1 MQLETQ
7 SNSLKA
13 YGSRSSNLLDGRP
26 EDLVWEILS
35 GIVVLTAFRLAWI
48 LKRPVHKDITFYI
61 LPGLSNLRK
70 IVRYDAG
77 FSYVPYGLI
86 WYAINVPIV
95 RAVGYSGRLW
105 IAVLA
110 LIDTI
115 FLWYSS
121 QSLGLTVFFA
131 YLLIGTFQLLR
142 APWNAS
148 INWLIILAP
157 VSWIFLLLAPIAK
170 FPVGLPLRVWTYTE
184 RAIGHQHNYIYFG
197 LLGTLWLIVFNQM
210 YLYPELEN
218 LMAVSLGIVWSL
230 ILGYAYLASRARRRE
245 SAAKRAS

>member
-1 MQLETQ
+1 M
-7 SNSLKA
+7 A
-13 YGSRSSNLLDGRP
+13 
-26 EDLVWEILS
+26 WEILS
-35 GIVVLTAFRLAWI
+35 GIVVLTVFRLAWT

-95 RAVGYSGRLW
+95 RAVRYSGGLW

-110 LIDTI
+110 LIDTV

-121 QSLGLTVFFA
+121 QALGLTVFFA
-131 YLLIGTFQLLR
+131 YVLIGTFQLLR

-148 INWLIILAP
+148 INWLIMLAP

-170 FPVGLPLRVWTYTE
+170 FPVGLSLRVWTYTE

-197 LLGTLWLIVFNQM
+197 LLGTLWLIVFNH
-210 YLYPELEN
+210 LYFLIEIEN
-218 LMAVSLGIVWSL
+218 VLVVGLGIVWSL
-230 ILGYAYLASRARRRE
+230 ILGYAYLSSGARRRRSKSKE
-245 SAAKRAS
+245 AS

>member
-1 MQLETQ
+1 M
-7 SNSLKA
+7 A
-13 YGSRSSNLLDGRP
+13 
-26 EDLVWEILS
+26 WEIFG
-35 GIVVLTAFRLAWI
+35 GIVALTLLRLVWI

-70 IVRYDAG
+70 IVRYDPG

-86 WYAINVPIV
+86 WYAINVPMV
-95 RAVGYSGRLW
+95 RAARYSGRFW
-105 IAVLA
+105 IAILA
-110 LIDTI
+110 LMDTI

-121 QSLGLTVFFA
+121 QALGMTVFLA
-131 YLLIGTFQLLR
+131 YILIGTFQLLR

-197 LLGTLWLIVFNQM
+197 LLGTLWLIVFNHVFFH
-210 YLYPELEN
+210 PEIEIL
-218 LMAVSLGIVWSL
+218 VVIGLGIIWSL
-230 ILGYAYLASRARRRE
+230 ILGYAYISSWARRQK
-245 SAAKRAS
+245 SKAKEVS

>member
-1 MQLETQ
+1 M
-7 SNSLKA
+7 A
-13 YGSRSSNLLDGRP
+13 
-26 EDLVWEILS
+26 VEI
-35 GIVVLTAFRLAWI
+35 IVTILAVTLFRVAWI
-48 LKRPVHKDITFYI
+48 VREPVHKDIKFYI

-70 IVRYDAG
+70 IVRYAPD

-95 RAVGYSGRLW
+95 RLGRYNGRFW
-105 IAVLA
+105 MGALA
-110 LIDTI
+110 FIDSF
-115 FLWYSS
+115 FLWYS
-121 QSLGLTVFFA
+121 QYLGLTVFVA
-131 YLLIGTFQLLR
+131 YVLIGTFQLLR

-197 LLGTLWLIVFNQM
+197 LLGTLWLIVFNH
-210 YLYPELEN
+210 LYFLLEIES
-218 LMAVSLGIVWSL
+218 LLVIGLGIVWSL
-230 ILGYAYLASRARRRE
+230 ILGYAYLSSRARRQGSTGKE
-245 SAAKRAS
+245 AS

>member
-1 MQLETQ
+1 M
-7 SNSLKA
+7 
-13 YGSRSSNLLDGRP
+13 G
-26 EDLVWEILS
+26 WEILG
-35 GIVVLTAFRLAWI
+35 GIVFLTFLRLVWI

-70 IVRYDAG
+70 IIRYDPG

-95 RAVGYSGRLW
+95 RAVRYSGRLW

-121 QSLGLTVFFA
+121 QALGLTVFLA
-131 YLLIGTFQLLR
+131 YVLIGTFQLLR

-148 INWLIILAP
+148 VIWLIILAP

-170 FPVGLPLRVWTYTE
+170 FPIGLPLRVWSYTE
-184 RAIGHQHNYIYFG
+184 RAIGHQHNYFYFG
-197 LLGTLWLIVFNQM
+197 LLGTLWLIVFNH
-210 YLYPELEN
+210 LYFLFGIEN
-218 LMAVSLGIVWSL
+218 PLVVGLGIV
-230 ILGYAYLASRARRRE
+230 
-245 SAAKRAS
+245 

>member
-1 MQLETQ
+1 M
-7 SNSLKA
+7 
-13 YGSRSSNLLDGRP
+13 
-26 EDLVWEILS
+26 VWEILS
-35 GIVVLTAFRLAWI
+35 AILVLTVFRLVWI

-70 IVRYDAG
+70 IVRYDPS

-95 RAVGYSGRLW
+95 RAVRYSGRLW
-105 IAVLA
+105 IAILA
-110 LIDTI
+110 LIDTV

-121 QSLGLTVFFA
+121 QSLGLTVFYA
-131 YLLIGTFQLLR
+131 YVLIGTFQLLR
-142 APWNAS
+142 APWNTS

-157 VSWIFLLLAPIAK
+157 VSWIFLLVAPIAK

-197 LLGTLWLIVFNQM
+197 LLGTLWLIVFNHL
-210 YLYPELEN
+210 YLHPELES
-218 LMAVSLGIVWSL
+218 LLVVGLGIAWSL
-230 ILGYAYLASRARRRE
+230 ILGYAYLASRARRQK
-245 SAAKRAS
+245 STAKGAS